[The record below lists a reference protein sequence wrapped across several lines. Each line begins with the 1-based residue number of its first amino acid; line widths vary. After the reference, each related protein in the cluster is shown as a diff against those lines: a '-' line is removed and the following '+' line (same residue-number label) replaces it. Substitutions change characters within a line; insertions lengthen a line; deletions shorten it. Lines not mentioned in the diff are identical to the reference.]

1 MNIAFHALPTKTV
14 AAVRNTGF
22 DSYGTPVERHHA
34 AGGTWPCRHCLGQTS
49 DDYLVLAHRP
59 FDGMNPYTETG
70 PIFLCAD
77 ACARHQES
85 AEVPAALNSPAYIVR
100 AYSADERILYG
111 TGKVTPTGEIAAYAE
126 SLLRDP
132 DAAFVDVRSAANNCY
147 QCRIKRA

>member
-1 MNIAFHALPTKTV
+1 MTIAFHALPTETV
-14 AAVRNTGF
+14 AAIRNTGI
-22 DSYGTPVERHHA
+22 DAYGQPVERHSA

-59 FDGMNPYTETG
+59 FDGVNPYAETG

-77 ACARHQES
+77 ACARHAES
-85 AEVPAALNSPAYIVR
+85 AEVPAALNSRAYIVR

-111 TGKVTPTGEIAAYAE
+111 TGKVTPTSEIGVYAE

-132 DAAFVDVRSAANNCY
+132 NVAFVDVRSAANNCY